1 MLLLTVKM
9 NKFNIYFLKTL
20 RKAWGKV
27 FHEEHLKPLQ
37 RIADYDIISD
47 IVFKLL
53 IGKEPCMIARYGAF
67 ELGVVCNYLGIK
79 SNNHSVLNF
88 MRGIS
93 QEWWWNEKLLDSLN
107 KNARVFP
114 NNHQIAEKFSL
125 LMLEDSKL
133 LDVLASWQKNEQLL
147 ADYIPES
154 VIKVDRDNL
163 NPFFAKRPWTHA
175 LEGKRVVVIHPFY
188 QSINSQ
194 YKRKSKI
201 FPNGFLPDFSL
212 RVIPAVQ
219 SIGGKHS
226 NYSNWFEA
234 LEWMKNELDKESYD
248 IALLGCGAYGFPL
261 AAHAKRTGH
270 KAVHLGGS
278 LQLFF
283 GIKGK
288 RWEGNGYVN
297 GPNNYSSFFNDYWI
311 RPSISETPKSFMNI
325 ENGCYW

>member
-1 MLLLTVKM
+1 M
-9 NKFNIYFLKTL
+9 
-20 RKAWGKV
+20 
-27 FHEEHLKPLQ
+27 
-37 RIADYDIISD
+37 
-47 IVFKLL
+47 
-53 IGKEPCMIARYGAF
+53 
-67 ELGVVCNYLGIK
+67 
-79 SNNHSVLNF
+79 
-88 MRGIS
+88 
-93 QEWWWNEKLLDSLN
+93 DS
-107 KNARVFP
+107 RF
-114 NNHQIAEKFSL
+114 
-125 LMLEDSKL
+125 
-133 LDVLASWQKNEQLL
+133 
-147 ADYIPES
+147 
-154 VIKVDRDNL
+154 R
-163 NPFFAKRPWTHA
+163 
-175 LEGKRVVVIHPFY
+175 GKRVVVIHPFY

-297 GPNNYSSFFNDYWI
+297 GPNNYSSFLMIIGYALLFLKPQN
-311 RPSISETPKSFMNI
+311 PL
-325 ENGCYW
+325 